1 LSILGDQA
9 DFVTTVRK
17 KLQQLLRLYTHTS
30 CLPFESG
37 RSETSVL
44 ACESEEMDRCD
55 KEDPKGLSDV
65 NEHGYDGDAMGIR
78 ERTKKNEQG

>member
-1 LSILGDQA
+1 M
-9 DFVTTVRK
+9 
-17 KLQQLLRLYTHTS
+17 
-30 CLPFESG
+30 
-37 RSETSVL
+37 L